1 MENDHPAL
9 EYCRNDLETFRNR
22 LAALKNDSLKVGRS
36 IDGLAW
42 TNIRSEEIAHC
53 EENSGNHH
61 RHVNNRRNPKL
72 AHGEFPPPISYS

>member
-36 IDGLAW
+36 INGLSW
-42 TNIRSEEIAHC
+42 TNTRNEEIAYC
-53 EENSGNHH
+53 EAKIAEITT
-61 RHVNNRRNPKL
+61 VT
-72 AHGEFPPPISYS
+72 